1 VSRLPGQ
8 HGIDERG
15 SALLLVPAGI
25 LIVIILAAITVDA
38 SLAFMA
44 ERSAASIASAAANDA
59 ASLAIDIDH
68 FRETGEY
75 KIDPNIAE
83 TAEVVAASAR
93 IQAGNMFIP
102 GTLQVQVRVIDPT
115 QVEVIVSGQVDRF
128 ILPSFASG
136 PQHISARAIGTIDV
150 TP

>member
-1 VSRLPGQ
+1 VFSDSSAPTTNRPTGNDSAARRGAVCGRADLN
-8 HGIDERG
+8 ERG

-59 ASLAIDIDH
+59 ASLAIDIEH

-75 KIDPNIAE
+75 KIDPDIAA
-83 TAEVVAASAR
+83 TAEVVAAKFR
-93 IQAGNMFIP
+93 
-102 GTLQVQVRVIDPT
+102 
-115 QVEVIVSGQVDRF
+115 
-128 ILPSFASG
+128 
-136 PQHISARAIGTIDV
+136 RAICSYREPCRSG
-150 TP
+150 